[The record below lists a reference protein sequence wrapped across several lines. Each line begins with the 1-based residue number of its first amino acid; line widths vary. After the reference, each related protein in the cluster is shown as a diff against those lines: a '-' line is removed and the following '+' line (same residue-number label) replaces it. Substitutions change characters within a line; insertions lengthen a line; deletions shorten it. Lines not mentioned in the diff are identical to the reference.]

1 MRCTRWGPRLDP
13 KTIGSA
19 ITATLLAV
27 AVTAGCAPKPTS
39 DGLALGNQVNYVHCL
54 SPQKGG
60 RDWAD
65 LQAYSTQIGIDDLV
79 LVGDQPVTVTK
90 AELVPR
96 GTRLKLTGV
105 LFVPLGNSVGSG
117 ARFADAKAASD
128 QAAWAKRLLLPARL
142 TSLHPSAA
150 LKEDYPGT
158 ANQWQVVV
166 GVQPT
171 GENDTAD
178 AIALT
183 YTVGDRT
190 KVLVGRNSFGVARTT
205 AACTKD
211 FG

>member
-1 MRCTRWGPRLDP
+1 LGPRAV
-13 KTIGSA
+13 GSA
-19 ITATLLAV
+19 IAATLLGV
-27 AVTAGCAPKPTS
+27 AATAGCAPKPTPN
-39 DGLALGNQVNYVHCL
+39 GLALGNQVNYVHCF
-54 SPQKGG
+54 SPEKGG

-65 LQAYSTQIGIDDLV
+65 LKAYPTQIGIDDLV
-79 LVGDQPVTVTK
+79 IVGDQPVTVTK

-105 LFVPLGNSVGSG
+105 FFVPLGNSVGSG
-117 ARFADAKAASD
+117 ARFADPKAASD
-128 QAAWAKRLLLPARL
+128 QNAWAKRLLVPARL
-142 TSLHPSAA
+142 TPLHPSAA

-158 ANQWQVVV
+158 ADQWQVVI

-171 GENDTAD
+171 GDNDTAD

-190 KVLVGRNSFGVARTT
+190 KVLVGRNAFGVARTT
-205 AACTKD
+205 NDCKKD